1 MADTKVKKPMY
12 IYSWKDDKQQSEITS
27 MRIYGIGE
35 NNETICMRVDDFA
48 PYVYLELPRHMEW
61 SASKVQ
67 LLGNKLDEFLKE
79 RKPLKKTLVYKK
91 PLYYAS
97 KNPDATYPY
106 LCCTFSSRAD
116 IKALFF
122 KIKKPLNILGLGF
135 IQLKMHEDNASN
147 ELQLTCFLDIPMTG
161 WIQFT
166 GTRVHADDKITYAEE
181 YSVSWKNIKP
191 YTSEKIVKPLKMS
204 YDIEVNSTDP
214 NKMPNADKFGDVIF
228 QISCIFGRDD
238 TDAEKILISLFQ
250 PDHNTIGT
258 DVELILC
265 ENEVDLLQAFVDL
278 MIEKQPNIIIGYN
291 IFTFDIPYMIDR
303 AKMHMVINEF
313 DRQGFDMYGHAE
325 EKTIDWSSSAFK
337 NQHFQY
343 LDAEGRLFIDLLPLV
358 KRDHKFN
365 TYTLKF
371 VSDYFL
377 GETKDPI
384 NHKQIFAYYLKAKNG
399 TPDAPKKL
407 GLIGKYCVQDSMLV
421 YRLFE
426 KLQHWFGL
434 TEMSMVTNVPI
445 FKLYTQGQQLKVF
458 SQVYKKCMKE
468 GVVVEK
474 DVYNA
479 GEDEHY
485 QGAFVIDPIPG
496 IYDKVV
502 PFDFASL
509 YPSIMISHNVCYS
522 TFVPDG
528 VDIPDSKCHIFDW
541 EEHKGC
547 PHDTKKRK
555 GKVLNVLCGHRHFR
569 FLKEPKGIMPSLL
582 EDLIMARKMARVKKE
597 ELERKISTL
606 PLDDALRSEL
616 TAMIGVL
623 ECRQLSY
630 KVSSNSAYGA
640 MGVRRGYLPLMPGA
654 MCVTAKGR
662 ESIERV
668 MKIITEQ
675 YRGEIVYGDTD
686 SNYVRFPHLETPQE
700 LWAYGKKVS
709 SEVSALFPKPMKLE
723 FEKFI
728 YWRFL
733 ILTAKCYMSLK
744 YYEDEGLV
752 DKIEKKGVL
761 LSRRDKSTFVKMVY
775 ENIVM
780 RIFKNETKEVILNA
794 CNDYIVNLL
803 SYTYPAKDFIITKSV
818 GSIGD
823 MSVSLILGNKKKVK
837 MGDYTVDFL
846 PKSGPDR
853 DSKLRLKNA
862 VDEKEFYMRCLP
874 AQVQLSQKIRD
885 RGGRVD
891 VGTRLEYVIITHPL
905 GEKAKQYEQIESYEY
920 YKDHVGSIMIDFNY
934 YLKALAK
941 PIDQLLSAVFKVDK
955 FMVNQYKMVLMKKK
969 ITKEIIDL
977 SKPTI
982 TFV

>member
-1 MADTKVKKPMY
+1 MPTMY
-12 IYSWKDDKQQSEITS
+12 IYSWKDDKMQSEITS
-27 MRIYGIGE
+27 IRIYGIGE
-35 NNETICMRVDDFA
+35 NNETICLRVDDFA

-61 SASKVQ
+61 SSSKIQ
-67 LLGNKLDEFLKE
+67 LLGNKLDELLKDK
-79 RKPLKKTLVYKK
+79 KPLKKTLVYKK
-91 PLYYAS
+91 PLYYAN

-106 LCCTFSSRAD
+106 LFCTFSSRID
-116 IKALFF
+116 IKTLFF
-122 KIKKPLNILGLGF
+122 KLKKPLNILGLGF
-135 IQLKMHEDNASN
+135 IQLKMHEDNAPN
-147 ELQLTCFLDIPMTG
+147 ELQITCFLDIPVTG

-166 GTRVHADDKITYAEE
+166 GTPVHPEDKLTYADE
-181 YSVSWKNIKP
+181 YTVSWKNIKP
-191 YTSEKIVKPLKMS
+191 YASDKIVRPLKMS

-214 NKMPNADKFGDVIF
+214 NKMPNAEKFGDAIF

-238 TDAEKILISLFQ
+238 NTDKILISLFN
-250 PDHNTIGT
+250 PDHATIGD

-265 ENEVDLLQAFVDL
+265 ENEADLLQAFVDL
-278 MIEKQPNIIIGYN
+278 IIEKQPNIIIGYN

-303 AKMHMVINEF
+303 AKLHMVINEF

-343 LDAEGRLFIDLLPLV
+343 LDAEGRLFIDLLPLI
-358 KRDHKFN
+358 KRDYKFN

-371 VSDYFL
+371 VSDHFL
-377 GETKDPI
+377 GDTKDPI
-384 NHKQIFAYYLKAKNG
+384 NHKQIFAYYMKAKNG
-399 TPDAPKKL
+399 APDAPEKL

-421 YRLFE
+421 YRLFD
-426 KLQHWFGL
+426 KLQHWFSL

-479 GEDEHY
+479 GDDEHY
-485 QGAFVIDPIPG
+485 QGAFVIDPVPG

-547 PHDTKKRK
+547 MHDTKKRK

-582 EDLIMARKMARVKKE
+582 EDLITARKTARVKKE
-597 ELERKISTL
+597 ELEKRL
-606 PLDDALRSEL
+606 PLSDNKHEL
-616 TAMIGVL
+616 EQMIGVL
-623 ECRQLSY
+623 ECRQISY
-630 KVSSNSAYGA
+630 KLSSNSAYGA

-668 MKIITEQ
+668 MQIITEQ

-686 SNYVRFPHLETPQE
+686 SNYVRFPHLETPEE

-744 YYEDEGLV
+744 YYEGEGLV

-761 LSRRDKSTFVKMVY
+761 LSRRDKSNFVKIVY

-780 RIFKNETKEVILNA
+780 RIFKNEPQEVIFNA
-794 CNDYIVNLL
+794 CIDYATNLL
-803 SYTYPAKDFIITKSV
+803 SYTYPSKDFIITKSV
-818 GSIGD
+818 GNIGD
-823 MSVSLILGNKKKVK
+823 MSVSLILGNKKKVR

-853 DSKLRLKNA
+853 ENKLRLKNA

-891 VGTRLEYVIITHPL
+891 VGTRLEYVIVTHPF
-905 GEKAKQYEQIESYEY
+905 GEKAKQYEKIESYDY
-920 YKDHVGSIMIDFNY
+920 YKDHVGSIVIDFNY

-941 PIDQLLSAVFKVDK
+941 PIDQLLSAVFKTDK
-955 FMVNQYKMVLMKKK
+955 FMTNQYKRVLVKKK
-969 ITKEIIDL
+969 VVKEIIDL
-977 SKPTI
+977 SKPKI
-982 TFV
+982 IFL

>member
-1 MADTKVKKPMY
+1 MANMQVKKQLY

-35 NNETICMRVDDFA
+35 ANETICLRIDDFA
-48 PYVYLELPRHMEW
+48 PYVYLELPRNMEW
-61 SASKVQ
+61 SSSRVQ
-67 LLGNKLDEFLKE
+67 LLGTKIDELMKDK
-79 RKPLKKTLVYKK
+79 KPLKKTLVYKK

-106 LCCTFSSRAD
+106 LCCTFSSRGD

-135 IQLKMHEDNASN
+135 IQLKMHEDNAPN
-147 ELQLTCFLDIPMTG
+147 ELQLTCFLGIPMTG
-161 WIQFT
+161 WVQFT
-166 GTRVHADDKITYAEE
+166 GTLVHPEDKLTYAEE
-181 YSVSWKNIKP
+181 YRVSWKSMRA
-191 YTSEKIVKPLKMS
+191 YASDKIVKPLKMS

-214 NKMPNADKFGDVIF
+214 NKMPNADKFGDAIF
-228 QISCIFGRDD
+228 QISCIFGRDSD
-238 TDAEKILISLFQ
+238 TEKILISLFQ
-250 PDHNTIGT
+250 PDHLTVGE

-265 ENEVDLLQAFVDL
+265 DNEIDLLQAFVDL

-303 AKMHMVINEF
+303 AKLHMVINEF

-358 KRDHKFN
+358 KRDYKFN

-377 GETKDPI
+377 GDTKDPI

-399 TPDAPKKL
+399 APDAPKKL

-421 YRLFE
+421 YRLFD
-426 KLQHWFGL
+426 KLQHWFSL

-458 SQVYKKCMKE
+458 SQVYKKCMAE

-479 GEDEHY
+479 GDDEHY
-485 QGAFVIDPIPG
+485 QGAFVIDPVPG

-528 VDIPDSKCHIFDW
+528 VDIPDSKCHVFDW

-555 GKVLNVLCGHRHFR
+555 GKVQNVLCGHRHFR
-569 FLKEPKGIMPSLL
+569 FLKAPKGIMPSLL
-582 EDLIMARKMARVKKE
+582 EDLIAARKAARVKKE
-597 ELERKISTL
+597 ELEGKLSR
-606 PLDDALRSEL
+606 L
-616 TAMIGVL
+616 TDKNEIEEMVAMIGVL

-668 MKIITEQ
+668 MKIITEE

-686 SNYVRFPHLETPQE
+686 SNYVRFPHLDTPEE

-728 YWRFL
+728 YWKFL

-744 YYEDEGLV
+744 YYEDVGLV

-780 RIFKNETKEVILNA
+780 RIFKGEKKADILNA
-794 CNDYIVNLL
+794 CTDYITNLL
-803 SYTYPAKDFIITKSV
+803 SYTYPSKDFIITKSV
-818 GSIGD
+818 GNIGD

-837 MGDYTVDFL
+837 MGDYSVDFL
-846 PKSGPDR
+846 PKDGPDR
-853 DSKLRLKNA
+853 ESKLRLKNA
-862 VDEKEFYMRCLP
+862 TNDKDFYMRCLP
-874 AQVQLSQKIRD
+874 AQVQLAQKIRD

-891 VGTRLEYVIITHPL
+891 AGTRLEYVIVAHPL
-905 GEKAKQYEQIESYEY
+905 GDRAKQYEQIESYDY
-920 YKDHVGSIMIDFNY
+920 YKDHAGSIILDFNY
-934 YLKALAK
+934 YLKALSK
-941 PIDQLLSAVFKVDK
+941 PIDQLLSAVFKADK
-955 FMVNQYKMVLMKKK
+955 FLTNQYKYVLIKKK
-969 ITKEIIDL
+969 ALKEL
-977 SKPTI
+977 SALFRPQIVFTE
-982 TFV
+982 